1 MGILRS
7 SRSTTTAHW
16 VIGEQVFGLQIL
28 QTLNATER
36 YAASA
41 IGSTGG
47 DDICKIGIPALHGNE
62 AALFVTAQIANIVCD
77 GWNVFGAFAPRHVS
91 DGHEMYVSYTMSK
104 YFIFWFHYLSFYSI
118 SQFINSIFKTF
129 QNGLKA
135 IVHLYAIAPPI
146 KVPPNPMQNHHQQSP
161 QRPSLTSK
169 LLHAEEFMPAEDGG
183 LIFNPYNPENREIT
197 LSQIQSIL
205 TAYGVPDPKVHNIE
219 LYKRAFVHQSYTRR
233 PEFDAV
239 ENISVV
245 DKPDDCMP
253 LRTKSNERLEFIGD
267 GVLEC
272 VAKYCLYRRFPKE
285 NEGFMTEKKIAI
297 VKNESIGRM
306 AYEMGLHQWFII
318 SRHSEEKKLRTN
330 LKKLGCLFE
339 AFVGALF
346 LDYNKIAIKD
356 EEHWFERVFATGPG
370 FQMAQ
375 IFIETVFEKHIDWI
389 ALIRNDDNYKNILQV
404 KIQKEFKTTP
414 DYIEL
419 GRDMEAGYTMGVYLC
434 LGQEIYETS
443 PAAAV
448 SFADLKTFE
457 AVHAACEAAGGRI
470 LVFLAQASHKIK
482 KKAEQLACDSAIQH
496 MP

>member
-1 MGILRS
+1 MHNW
-7 SRSTTTAHW
+7 T
-16 VIGEQVFGLQIL
+16 
-28 QTLNATER
+28 
-36 YAASA
+36 
-41 IGSTGG
+41 
-47 DDICKIGIPALHGNE
+47 
-62 AALFVTAQIANIVCD
+62 
-77 GWNVFGAFAPRHVS
+77 
-91 DGHEMYVSYTMSK
+91 
-104 YFIFWFHYLSFYSI
+104 
-118 SQFINSIFKTF
+118 KTF

-135 IVHLYAIAPPI
+135 IVHLYAIAH
-146 KVPPNPMQNHHQQSP
+146 PMQNHHQQSP
-161 QRPSLTSK
+161 QRPCLTSK

-419 GRDMEAGYTMGVYLC
+419 GRDMEVGYTMGVYLC

-448 SFADLKTFE
+448 SFAELKTFE
-457 AVHAACEAAGGRI
+457 AVHAACDAAGGRI

-496 MP
+496 IMP